1 MGDNPNNNNGKIADP
16 LANWNK
22 FKLGMLLVFSVLLW
36 LTSMVFSYIGFINE
50 THVDWYFKLFAIFLT
65 GAITALELHLTSQT
79 FNFEEVDMGLVIL
92 WAGGLAAYCY
102 GIYTNVIGLSVM
114 MIGTATLTDV
124 GWQTQVIPIIAGFLL
139 EALPEPM
146 FIAFLKSKRNVKSV
160 VQKAQEQAHQNSK
173 QQQRVLPDDIRAKL
187 PPARPQPMPPRVKP
201 ELSRFRSSR

>member
-1 MGDNPNNNNGKIADP
+1 MSDNQNNNGKVLADP
-16 LANWNK
+16 LANWNR

-50 THVDWYFKLFAIFLT
+50 THVEWYFKLFAIFLT
-65 GAITALELHLTSQT
+65 GAITALELYLTSQT
-79 FNFEEVDMGLVIL
+79 FNFDEVDMGLVIL
-92 WAGGLAAYCY
+92 WAGGIGAYLY

-114 MIGTATLTDV
+114 MIGTATLTSV
-124 GWQTQVIPIIAGFLL
+124 GWQVQVIPIIAGFLL

-160 VQKAQEQAHQNSK
+160 VQRAQEQAQQTRSIPEEIRKHNPAQP
-173 QQQRVLPDDIRAKL
+173 QQR
-187 PPARPQPMPPRVKP
+187 MPPRVKP